1 MKITQSTVKKNQG
14 FSLIE
19 MMVSMVLGLFLIG
32 GLTSMYFGSKKT
44 DKVRDA
50 VSDIEENA
58 RMTLNNIRASLQ
70 HAGYKSVDN
79 IPLDKPF
86 QTPIDGAIANQFCR
100 DQEAMIT
107 NSHLTVP
114 PVEFS
119 GYTGDG
125 NLNNG
130 ESDRVTAVYHADNP
144 NKGPIFHDCID
155 GDYSNGFLS
164 AEEVTDRQVA
174 CSTDPVS
181 GVNNPWNSKIYNGI
195 YVKKSDKTLRCF
207 GSRSESGSKVLAENV
222 ENMQIR
228 YGVTKTI
235 NGVRVTRYRN
245 ASDVETFQEW
255 ESVTSIQVAILVAS
269 KKEVLDQ
276 AETKQF
282 ELLDEVITISAD
294 RKLYRTYSTTIH
306 LPNRS
311 RRELQ
316 TVTRSSTE
324 AT

>member
-1 MKITQSTVKKNQG
+1 MQSTIKKNQG
-14 FSLIE
+14 LSLIE

-44 DKVRDA
+44 DKVRAA

-58 RMTLNNIRASLQ
+58 RMTLNNIRSSLQ

-86 QTPIDGAIANQFCR
+86 QTPTDGAIANQFCR
-100 DQEAMIT
+100 DQEVMIT
-107 NSHLTVP
+107 NSSLTVP

-119 GYTGDG
+119 GYTRDGD
-125 NLNNG
+125 LNDG

-144 NKGPIFHDCID
+144 NKGPLFHDCID
-155 GDYSNGFLS
+155 GDYSNGILTGV
-164 AEEVTDRQVA
+164 EVTERQVA
-174 CSTDPVS
+174 CSTDPNS

-207 GSRSESGSKVLAENV
+207 GSRSESGSQVLAENV

-228 YGVTKTI
+228 YGVTKTV
-235 NGVRVTRYRN
+235 NGVRVTRFRN
-245 ASDVETFQEW
+245 ASDVETYQEW
-255 ESVTSIQVAILVAS
+255 ESVTSVQVAILVAS
-269 KKEVLDQ
+269 KKEVLENPE
-276 AETKQF
+276 AKQF

-294 RKLYRTYSTTIH
+294 RRLYRTYSTTIH

-316 TVTRSSTE
+316 TITRSSAE